1 MIAKIRDFVKAHFYD
16 IMLFI
21 IVALLIMFAFALGY
35 IIAKYQSKEPI
46 QIQQAQWN
54 TYRNI

>member
-21 IVALLIMFAFALGY
+21 IVMLLMMFSFALGY
-35 IIAKYQSKEPI
+35 ITAKYQSKTPI
-46 QIQQAQWN
+46 QIQQTQWN
-54 TYRNI
+54 IYRNI